1 MSTTATETP
10 SATPLQKV
18 SVLTLA
24 GMVVGSMVGGG
35 VFTLPSG
42 FGSATGVF
50 GALIAWTIAGFGML
64 MLAFVF
70 QTLALRKPELDNGI
84 YVYAQ
89 AGFGNYAG
97 FNAAWGY
104 WASNVVGN
112 VFFMTFAMASIGA
125 FVPGLGQGN
134 TVLAVLLGSLGVWI
148 FHILISRG
156 VRQAAV
162 INRIVTIAK
171 LVPILVFVVIAAVSF
186 DAGIFTDNFWGGDAH
201 TAGSLFDQVTDTML
215 ITTFVFLGI
224 EGASVYSRMARRR
237 EDVGRATILGFVST
251 LALFASVTLVSY
263 GVLPQKDLASAKE
276 PSMGVVLESVVGSW
290 GATFIDIGV
299 IISVLGAYLAWTL
312 LNAEVL
318 YTPARTE
325 VMPRILAKEN
335 ANRTPIVALI
345 VTNVSVQLFLLL
357 VLVVDNAL
365 TFMLSLDTALTL
377 VPYLLAAA
385 YALKLTLT
393 GETYD
398 GAEAAGRRKQRVV
411 AAIAVVYSLYLLYAA
426 GPEFL
431 LLGCIVY
438 APGTLLY
445 LVARRERGS
454 GLRRR
459 DLHPGRGRGVRAA
472 LGTGDPRRDPHRD
485 RRREGLTPWA
495 RWSCTPRYRWM
506 ASSRTT
512 TTCPDRCSTG
522 SPAVTSPWTT
532 ADSSRCHRRRTTTP
546 GPTG

>member
-445 LVARRERGS
+445 LVARREGS
-454 GLRRR
+454 ENVFTRVEAAACVL
-459 DLHPGRGRGVRAA
+459 LWALAILGVILIA
-472 LGTGDPRRDPHRD
+472 TD
-485 RRREGLTPWA
+485 
-495 RWSCTPRYRWM
+495 
-506 ASSRTT
+506 
-512 TTCPDRCSTG
+512 
-522 SPAVTSPWTT
+522 VVKV
-532 ADSSRCHRRRTTTP
+532 
-546 GPTG
+546 